1 MNRLYKLGKN
11 RLQSEFNISKLIKNL
26 RYLKILIKN
35 SFMNEKINFMIYH
48 SNKNIL
54 DIDADKYEASDYE
67 EKKENTINMM
77 EQSESLTFQT
87 NIKS

>member
-1 MNRLYKLGKN
+1 MNKLYKLGKN

-48 SNKNIL
+48 YNKNIL
-54 DIDADKYEASDYE
+54 DIDADKYEASD
-67 EKKENTINMM
+67 
-77 EQSESLTFQT
+77 
-87 NIKS
+87 